1 MWGVRPE
8 VVLLEQ
14 NDITAVAFSRIGDP
28 SVIPLWFGEG
38 DETTP
43 AYIREAAKTALDDG
57 ETFYVP
63 TRGRPDLR
71 EAIRDYLEKLYDI
84 RLGPDRISVPGASMM
99 GVTIAANMALQQG
112 DDAVIV
118 SPHWPNIEMTCRVAG
133 ANIITVRQRES
144 SEGWSLSANEII
156 DACKARTRCI
166 FINSPCNL
174 TRLGHGPEGSKGS
187 VEFLS

>member
-1 MWGVRPE
+1 M
-8 VVLLEQ
+8 
-14 NDITAVAFSRIGDP
+14 
-28 SVIPLWFGEG
+28 
-38 DETTP
+38 
-43 AYIREAAKTALDDG
+43 
-57 ETFYVP
+57 P
-63 TRGRPDLR
+63 TGGRPDLCA
-71 EAIRDYLEKLYDI
+71 AIRDYLEKLYDI

-99 GVTIAANMALQQG
+99 SVTIAANMALQQG

-166 FINSPCNL
+166 FVNSPRNP
-174 TRLGHGPEGSKGS
+174 TRLGHGPEGSTGS